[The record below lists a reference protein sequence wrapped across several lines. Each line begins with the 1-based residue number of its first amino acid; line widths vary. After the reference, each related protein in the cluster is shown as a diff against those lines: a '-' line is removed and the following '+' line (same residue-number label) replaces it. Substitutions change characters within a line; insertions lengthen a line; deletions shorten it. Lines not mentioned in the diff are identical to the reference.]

1 MRILV
6 TGKNGQLGKSIH
18 KVVNSEVKTNNN
30 LISHNFVFVGR
41 EELDLNS
48 ESKISHYFDSSDKFD
63 IIINCAAYTAV
74 DKAEEEKD
82 IANQVNHIAVEQI
95 AQIAKK
101 QQAKL
106 IHISTDYV
114 FDGESGQS
122 YIETDETNP
131 NNVYGRT
138 KLAGEKALQETM
150 PTDAIIIRTSWVYS
164 EFGNNFVKTMLRLG
178 KERDELSVV
187 SDQIGSPTYATDLA
201 NAILEV
207 INNKVFREEGWKT
220 QVYHYSNAGEISWY
234 EFSKEIFEL
243 ADIQCSVSPITTELY
258 PTPAKRPKNT
268 LMNKDKI
275 AETFSV
281 NIPDW
286 KESLNTCMTIS
297 TCSKAYLAS
306 SSIDSKDSKLP
317 A

>member
-30 LISHNFVFVGR
+30 LSSHHFVFVGR

-48 ESKISHYFDSSDKFD
+48 ESNIGHYFDSSDKFD

-74 DKAEEEKD
+74 DKAEEELEL
-82 IANQVNHIAVEQI
+82 ANQVNHLAVKQLAEV
-95 AQIAKK
+95 AKT

-114 FDGESGQS
+114 FDGESDKP
-122 YIETDETNP
+122 YTEADATNP
-131 NNVYGRT
+131 INIYGRT

-164 EFGNNFVKTMLRLG
+164 EYGNNFVKTMLRLG
-178 KERDELSVV
+178 KERDELSIV

-201 NAILEV
+201 NAILDTMQNKAFKEV
-207 INNKVFREEGWKT
+207 GQET

-234 EFSKEIFEL
+234 EFAKEIFEL
-243 ADIQCSVSPITTELY
+243 ESIPCVINPITTDQY

-268 LMNKDKI
+268 LMGKDKI
-275 AETFSV
+275 TETFGV
-281 NIPDW
+281 NTPDW
-286 KESLNTCMTIS
+286 TESIQACIKNIED
-297 TCSKAYLAS
+297 KQ
-306 SSIDSKDSKLP
+306 
-317 A
+317 